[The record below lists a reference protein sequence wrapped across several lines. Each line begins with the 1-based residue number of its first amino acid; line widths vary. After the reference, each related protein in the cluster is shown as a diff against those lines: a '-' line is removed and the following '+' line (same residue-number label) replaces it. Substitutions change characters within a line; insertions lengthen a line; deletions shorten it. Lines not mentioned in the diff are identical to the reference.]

1 MTKMG
6 PTMTSLRRR
15 HTAVVARQVDLDLL
29 LLDTDA
35 ELIHQLNQTAR
46 FIWDHCDGEKSAGQI
61 ADLLADEFA
70 VESNVALND
79 VVETLKKLREV
90 NLVVDA

>member
-1 MTKMG
+1 MEM
-6 PTMTSLRRR
+6 LRRR
-15 HTAVVARQVDLDLL
+15 LGSVVARTVDRDLL
-29 LLDTDA
+29 LLDTES
-35 ELIHQLNQTAR
+35 ELIHQLNETAS
-46 FIWDHCDGEKSAGQI
+46 FIWNRCDGGNSAAEI
-61 ADLLADEFA
+61 AQLLADEFA